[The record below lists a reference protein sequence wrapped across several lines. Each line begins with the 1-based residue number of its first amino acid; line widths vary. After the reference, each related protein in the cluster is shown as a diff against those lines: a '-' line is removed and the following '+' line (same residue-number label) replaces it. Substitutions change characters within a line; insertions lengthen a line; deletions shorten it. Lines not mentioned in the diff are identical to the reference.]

1 MCCECR
7 LTNEVQR
14 RAKRIYE
21 RGAALALPAVKN
33 ESRTSGSAQNGAP
46 GLGREDSPVKAY
58 VGLDV
63 HSKSSTYVAEDR
75 LGRNVGKGEVATSP
89 EAFGELVR
97 RLRLKSGTTV
107 ALESGTMAFYAARQL
122 RRLQLRPVVI
132 DAHEVRL
139 KAHRPAQKC
148 DQRDAH
154 ELCVGIRTGVYRAIV
169 HVPTEAIL
177 ELREVL
183 SRRRHFVR
191 IQSGEVNAA
200 KRILR
205 SGGYRE
211 LSRRSLS
218 TVGGWTRCVK
228 EAPDADS
235 TRTFVTLHF
244 QGWRAARE
252 QVQELERLLEDRLA
266 HLEPAYGHLKS
277 VPGVGCVIAATALAF
292 LSEPERFPDARHAAS
307 YAGLIPRMNQSGDV
321 DRDGHITK
329 TGPAELRAMLCEA
342 AHQAA
347 RRTSPFH
354 PLFVRLC
361 ARIGYKKAITALA
374 HRLCRI
380 LYAILRDGSRFDL
393 ARLGVEKGPFQV
405 THTRHYRLR
414 KTASATH

>member
-1 MCCECR
+1 MKGGCPRPAGVRKWEPDFG
-7 LTNEVQR
+7 VS
-14 RAKRIYE
+14 
-21 RGAALALPAVKN
+21 LAGRP
-33 ESRTSGSAQNGAP
+33 RF
-46 GLGREDSPVKAY
+46 GREDSPVKAY

-63 HSKSSTYVAEDR
+63 HSKSSTYDAEDR
-75 LGRNVGKGEVATSP
+75 LGRSVGKGEVSTSP
-89 EAFGELVR
+89 EGFAELAR
-97 RLRLKSGTTV
+97 RLRLPAGTPV

-122 RRLQLRPVVI
+122 RRLQLCPVVI

-139 KAHRPAQKC
+139 KSHRPAQKC

-154 ELCVGIRTGVYRAIV
+154 ELCVGIRTDLYRAIV
-169 HVPTEAIL
+169 HIPSEPIL
-177 ELREVL
+177 ELREIL

-200 KRILR
+200 KRVLR
-205 SGGYRE
+205 SGGYRD

-218 TVGGWTRCVK
+218 TLGAWTNCVK
-228 EAPDADS
+228 DAPDSDS

-252 QVQELERLLEDRLA
+252 RVQELELLLEDRLA
-266 HLEPAYGHLKS
+266 HLEPAYTRLRT
-277 VPGVGCVIAATALAF
+277 VPGVGPVIAATALAF
-292 LSEPERFPDARHAAS
+292 LCEPKRFPDARHAAS
-307 YAGLIPRMNQSGDV
+307 YAGLVPRMNQSADV
-321 DRDGHITK
+321 HRDGHITK

-374 HRLCRI
+374 HRLCRV
-380 LYAILRDGSRFDL
+380 LYAILRDGSEFDL
-393 ARLGVEKGPFQV
+393 GRLGVEKGPFKV
-405 THTRHYRLR
+405 TQTRHYRLR
-414 KTASATH
+414 KAVSTAH